1 MTRVKICG
9 VTRGEDALLAARLGA
24 AFIGLVLAE
33 SPRRAEP
40 AAVLEWLPELRRCHP
55 EVKVVGVFVRPT
67 SESVARAAERLHLD
81 LVQVHGIPAQAA
93 TSWPRPLILACGPDD
108 LGAATR
114 SGAWGVLV
122 DTPGDGGGGGTGR
135 SFDWSRVGAA
145 RPERLFLA
153 GGLGPDNVADAI
165 RTVSPWAV
173 DASSRLEA
181 APGEK
186 DPARLEAFFA
196 AVRGAETPSA
206 QGDHG

>member
-1 MTRVKICG
+1 MTLVKICG

-40 AAVLEWLPELRRCHP
+40 AKVLEWLPELRRVHP
-55 EVKVVGVFVRPT
+55 EVQVVGVFLRPT
-67 SESVARAAERLHLD
+67 IEAVARAVDQLHLD
-81 LVQVHGIPAQAA
+81 LVQVHGLAVPVP
-93 TSWPRPLILACGPDD
+93 TPWPRPLILACGPDD

-122 DTPGDGGGGGTGR
+122 DTPGDGRGGGTGR

-145 RPERLFLA
+145 RPDRLFLA
-153 GGLGPDNVADAI
+153 GGLGPDNVAAAI
-165 RTVSPWAV
+165 RTVGPWAV

-181 APGEK
+181 APGRK

-196 AVRGAETPSA
+196 AVGAAEAESA
-206 QGDHG
+206 QGGNR